1 MPTILKNTEENGQ
14 RLQSSWRLRMKKWK
28 TTKMPGSVMNKAI
41 VLSPLNSSYYRNYAI
56 ILARKGDTDEA
67 EKVLEKARENGMDS
81 VAVNYVEGEIY
92 FASGR
97 YEEAKQIFMDCLNK
111 K

>member
-1 MPTILKNTEENGQ
+1 MDSVYSLLGDAYEEMEDYENAGICYD
-14 RLQSSWRLRMKKWK
+14 
-28 TTKMPGSVMNKAI
+28 KAI

-97 YEEAKQIFMDCLNK
+97 YEEAKPDIYGLSEQK
-111 K
+111 